1 MLTDLLITA
10 AVLFT
15 AAIIFVLALCRSAA
29 IGDRT
34 HPPEPPEDPLLAAV
48 NALGDEADG
57 LWPADNVREFPR
69 RDHLGGAA

>member
-1 MLTDLLITA
+1 MLTDLIITA

-29 IGDRT
+29 IGDRN

-48 NALGDEADG
+48 NAH
-57 LWPADNVREFPR
+57 R
-69 RDHLGGAA
+69 